1 MSKEEIMMSKKII
14 EYFDGLI
21 KIETDAKEKFK
32 HSPNIQEAADSSI
45 KTLEGCKD
53 TMLYILSQFKQ
64 DEQSERIKE
73 LEGDIKYITET
84 YADLMSELSDKI
96 KQLEANKQSDAVEFA
111 EWTAIEGWEYF
122 NDGLWSNFL
131 VSDNMLTTQELYTLF
146 KDEQLKKK

>member
-64 DEQSERIKE
+64 DEQS
-73 LEGDIKYITET
+73 
-84 YADLMSELSDKI
+84 
-96 KQLEANKQSDAVEFA
+96 DAVEFA
-111 EWTAIEGWEYF
+111 EWLHGQ
-122 NDGLWSNFL
+122 
-131 VSDNMLTTQELYTLF
+131 NMVKATWRDSPRWWCDTEQKSFTHRELYTLF